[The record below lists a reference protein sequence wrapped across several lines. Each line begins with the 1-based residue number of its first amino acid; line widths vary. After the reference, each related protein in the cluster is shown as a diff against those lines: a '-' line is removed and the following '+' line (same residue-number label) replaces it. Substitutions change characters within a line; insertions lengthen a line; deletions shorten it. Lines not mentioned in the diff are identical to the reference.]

1 MHICVFFNTCQRQ
14 GQEKADACG
23 VCALQVFYRE
33 RAVLM
38 YTPLAF
44 GFATLLAEL
53 PYIFAQTT
61 VFVPIVSAAAH
72 WCLIEHAC
80 SVHAC
85 MPSYQLVCRFP

>member
-1 MHICVFFNTCQRQ
+1 
-14 GQEKADACG
+14 
-23 VCALQVFYRE
+23 VFYRE

-61 VFVPIVSAAAH
+61 IFVPIVSATK
-72 WCLIEHAC
+72 
-80 SVHAC
+80 
-85 MPSYQLVCRFP
+85 Y

>member
-1 MHICVFFNTCQRQ
+1 VNAVCCV
-14 GQEKADACG
+14 
-23 VCALQVFYRE
+23 LQVFYRE

-61 VFVPIVSAAAH
+61 IFVPIVSAATYTLAAADMYGRGIQQ
-72 WCLIEHAC
+72 LIIHMLLAI
-80 SVHAC
+80 SVSITLNRQPVHI
-85 MPSYQLVCRFP
+85 PLG